1 MVCFFLLS
9 QSDTSHLRIIKRNL
23 QGITD
28 WQGLGLELK
37 MEYSLLDTI
46 DRDKAGDTE
55 KCKVAMLHAWLQSG
69 SATKSS
75 LVDALGM
82 IGEDEIAAKIV

>member
-1 MVCFFLLS
+1 MRS
-9 QSDTSHLRIIKRNL
+9 L
-23 QGITD
+23 QGITN
-28 WQGLGLELK
+28 WQGLGLELE

-46 DRDKAGDTE
+46 DRDKAGDEE
-55 KCKVAMLHAWLQSG
+55 KCKAAMLHAWLQSG

-82 IGEDEIAAKIV
+82 IGENEIAAKIV